1 MISFELNGKQTRY
14 EGAADK
20 PLLWFLREDAH
31 LTGTKYG
38 CGIAQCG
45 SCTVFMDDEPARS
58 CSIPMSSVDGRTL
71 ITIEAVE
78 GRVADAV
85 INAWNDIDVVQ
96 CGYCQSGQIISAIS
110 LLQKN
115 NAPDDTAIDNGM
127 NGNLCRCA
135 TYHRIREA
143 IQQASRTLKESENS
157 DA

>member
-1 MISFELNGKQTRY
+1 MIKFKLNGEQRRY
-14 EGAADK
+14 NGPVDK

-45 SCTVFMDDEPARS
+45 ACTVFVDNKPARS
-58 CSIPMSSVDGRTL
+58 CSIPMSSLDGRSL
-71 ITIEAVE
+71 VTIEAVE
-78 GRVADAV
+78 GEVANSV
-85 INAWNDIDVVQ
+85 ISAWNSIDVVQ

-110 LLQKN
+110 LLQEN
-115 NAPDDTAIDNGM
+115 RTPDDEAIDDAM

-143 IQQASRTLKESENS
+143 IRLAGRTIKESERFN
-157 DA
+157 A